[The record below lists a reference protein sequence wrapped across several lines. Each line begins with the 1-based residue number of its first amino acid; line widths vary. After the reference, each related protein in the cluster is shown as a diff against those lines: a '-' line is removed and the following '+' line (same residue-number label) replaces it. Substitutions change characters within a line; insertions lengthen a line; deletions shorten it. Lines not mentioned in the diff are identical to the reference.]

1 MAIIWANGLCISLNL
16 ALVFLTVISLLA
28 SWSVYFCFSPLYQP
42 SPVLEL
48 QLAMMML
55 VLYWRWAAN
64 LTGTLTKS
72 CNRWRATAAKML
84 NSPRLQNSDDSHQ
97 LQNYPNR
104 MRKFLE
110 RQLITVNYMY
120 PEAKKYKQVEKNMCF
135 SFRLCLEGVHPA
147 VASSAMFQECYNEGA
162 SRGTL
167 RVLFNK
173 QDCWCTHLFALF
185 TTGASHLSLFSLP
198 VNIVLKKQ

>member
-28 SWSVYFCFSPLYQP
+28 SWSVSFCFSPLYQP

-84 NSPRLQNSDDSHQ
+84 NSPAAELSKH
-97 LQNYPNR
+97 R

-135 SFRLCLEGVHPA
+135 SFRLCLEGIHPA

>member
-1 MAIIWANGLCISLNL
+1 MAALVYFVIHFLFFWTIRENMAIIWANGLCISLNL

-97 LQNYPNR
+97 LQNYPNTGWESSWR
-104 MRKFLE
+104 GSWL
-110 RQLITVNYMY
+110 LSITCIL
-120 PEAKKYKQVEKNMCF
+120 KQN
-135 SFRLCLEGVHPA
+135 STNR
-147 VASSAMFQECYNEGA
+147 
-162 SRGTL
+162 
-167 RVLFNK
+167 
-173 QDCWCTHLFALF
+173 
-185 TTGASHLSLFSLP
+185 
-198 VNIVLKKQ
+198 